1 MQAGGSSQEDSHHGS
16 DLALAEVAE
25 YLASDTNKLPSM
37 GSLGST
43 SAEPHVFRPGWE
55 DIFRMNQKQLEV
67 RTSVESTIAESTI
80 MWCTKTTA
88 IFLSRVYDIVHD
100 FKA

>member
-1 MQAGGSSQEDSHHGS
+1 MQPRSSGSGVSALIAFIRHKILTLQAGGSSQQGSHHGS

-25 YLASDTNKLPSM
+25 YLASDSAKLPSA

-43 SAEPHVFRPGWE
+43 SAQPLVFRPGWE

-67 RTSVESTIAESTI
+67 GCSCITP
-80 MWCTKTTA
+80 
-88 IFLSRVYDIVHD
+88 
-100 FKA
+100 

>member
-1 MQAGGSSQEDSHHGS
+1 MAWAWQGGSSSQQGSHHGS

-25 YLASDTNKLPSM
+25 YLASDAKLPSM

-43 SAEPHVFRPGWE
+43 SSEPHVFRPGWE

-67 RTSVESTIAESTI
+67 LISPLSACVLLNLLSDCMLSFSQIAVN
-80 MWCTKTTA
+80 
-88 IFLSRVYDIVHD
+88 L
-100 FKA
+100 